1 MACINM
7 SDYKFNDKLSSMKI
21 YKTGGK
27 AEGYWHEMS
36 DSENGVFD
44 V

>member
-21 YKTGGK
+21 YKTGGM
-27 AEGYWHEMS
+27 AEGYWHELS